1 MSSIR
6 CKGGIFAMI
15 LEIGEASG
23 ARRWGL
29 GIRIS
34 CFCDMEDRLS
44 QSCSRIINF
53 LLVFTKRYLL

>member
-1 MSSIR
+1 
-6 CKGGIFAMI
+6 MI

-23 ARRWGL
+23 TGGWGV
-29 GIRIS
+29 GICIG